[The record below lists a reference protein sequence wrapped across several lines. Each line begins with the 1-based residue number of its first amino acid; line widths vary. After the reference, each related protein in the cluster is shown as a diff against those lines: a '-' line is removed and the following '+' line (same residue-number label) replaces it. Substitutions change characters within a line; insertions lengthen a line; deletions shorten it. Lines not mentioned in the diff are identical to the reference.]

1 MTPESFAAV
10 YNPLTRCNCTYKS
23 EHGDT
28 RTGLVLDSVQT
39 STTGA
44 QFVHVDTFANRIK
57 LVDVQ
62 SLWDT
67 GRPWTARQVTQP
79 QPARLP

>member
-10 YNPLTRCNCTYKS
+10 YNPLTRCHCTYKS

-28 RTGLVLDSVQT
+28 RAGLVLDSVQT

-44 QFVHVDTFANRIK
+44 QFVHVDNFVNRVP
-57 LVDVQ
+57 LVDLQ

-67 GRPWTARQVTQP
+67 GRAWSKKA
-79 QPARLP
+79 

>member
-1 MTPESFAAV
+1 MRPESFAAV
-10 YNPLTRCNCTYKS
+10 YNPLTRCHCTYKS

-57 LVDVQ
+57 LADVQ
-62 SLWDT
+62 TLWDT
-67 GRPWTARQVTQP
+67 GRAWSKKA
-79 QPARLP
+79 

>member
-1 MTPESFAAV
+1 MTPELFAAV
-10 YNPLTRCNCTYKS
+10 YNPLTRCHCTYKS
-23 EHGDT
+23 AHGDT

-44 QFVHVDTFANRIK
+44 QFVHVDNFATRVP
-57 LVDVQ
+57 LADLQ

-67 GRPWTARQVTQP
+67 GRAWSKKA
-79 QPARLP
+79 